1 MQARPLDT
9 LTRTTASL
17 LISGYQKYL
26 SPLKGFS
33 CAHRVWHRGES
44 CSQYTKRTIVDRG
57 LVAAIPLVRK
67 RFGDCKIANERVK
80 LWRLQQR
87 TTCDRQRVM
96 SLSDSW
102 AQIDRFAQEGESDE
116 ERERQ
121 ERKLKDLSSPNSCF
135 LNEFDCCADCAN
147 LGNYDCHACHALHL
161 PAIDCAA
168 IDCAGLDCGALDCSG
183 LDCGGCD
190 GCSGL
195 DCSGCSW

>member
-9 LTRTTASL
+9 FTRTTASL

-44 CSQYTKRTIVDRG
+44 CSQYTKHTIVDRG
-57 LVAAIPLVRK
+57 LVAAIPLVRS
-67 RFGDCKIANERVK
+67 RFGECKIANERLK
-80 LWRLQQR
+80 QWRLQQR
-87 TTCDRQRVM
+87 TTGDRKRAM

-102 AQIDRFAQEGESDE
+102 AKIDRFEEELESAEDRE
-116 ERERQ
+116 EQ
-121 ERKLKDLSSPNSCF
+121 ERRLRNSSSHSSSPNSC
-135 LNEFDCCADCAN
+135 NGHEFDCCADCAN
-147 LGNYDCHACHALHL
+147 LANCDCQALHL
-161 PAIDCAA
+161 PA
-168 IDCAGLDCGALDCSG
+168 IDCAGLDCGALDCGG